1 MISIDPVVGNLVAD
15 LRQRGVKLWNDGG
28 LLRFSASKSALSPAL
43 MLQMRK
49 HKAAILDL
57 LQQESPVEAD
67 DQQTGPVSLGQE
79 SLWLL
84 HKQFPD
90 SPAYNTAAT
99 LRFLAPVDVGAL
111 RAAFQKLI
119 ARHEPLRT
127 TFAAA
132 GQDVQAIVH
141 SSATL
146 DFQQVG
152 VANIADDAA
161 LHQCV
166 RSEYLHPFR
175 LDQSPLMRVRLFT
188 RSANDQILLIVVH
201 HIVFDAWS
209 LWVMQDELKQL
220 YASEVAG
227 TDCLLPTLPA
237 KYSDFVRWQREF
249 PETAAGNKQWDYWK
263 QQLAGDPVPAELLW
277 DRPRPRR
284 SAAQGATLH
293 FPIDNQLSAGLRQL
307 GRENNA
313 TPLATGLA
321 VFQTLL
327 FRLTH
332 VEDAVVGMTTA
343 GRSTREYGNAI
354 GYFVNT
360 LPIRGRIQG
369 QLKFA
374 EVLASAMQTTVE
386 ARQSQD
392 FPFALLVQRLQ
403 PVRDLSAPPLC
414 RVVFG
419 LQKPMAG
426 DDVAGLLAGSDQAVE
441 WGDTR
446 VACYPMDQQEGQ
458 FDLVLELY
466 QTPDGYT
473 GVLKYDENLLQPA
486 SAQRFANRFVHLLRQ
501 VVADPNRAIDDYSI
515 VPNDEQSELMQ
526 LSVAPAIDD
535 PQHLRYDRWF
545 EEQAAATPGKL
556 AAVFGSTQ
564 LTYAELDAQA
574 NRVARLLQQ
583 HGATVDSHVIV
594 AGNRTI
600 EAPIMMLACF
610 KIGAAYVPMAPA
622 TPEVR
627 ACQIVSDCNPAI
639 VVAEAKLAASLAEAL
654 PQRCVLDASTLLESA
669 KNLDAT
675 PIDVSFDEATTAYM
689 ICTSGSTGTPKG
701 IAVSHAALC
710 RHTASMR
717 EVFDTTADDRMYQFS
732 DLTFDPSI
740 EQMVVPWSVGGTVVF
755 RDDNLPSVEAF
766 WQTMLDQKIT
776 IANLP
781 PKYFEECSRA
791 IPFGDAWP
799 RSLRLMI
806 VGGDVFPRDVASDW
820 IDRGVRLLNAYGPTE
835 TVITATTCDVTADWA
850 RQRLPIGK
858 PKPGSTAFVLD
869 RQHRPMPIGVAG
881 ELFLGGPMLADGY
894 VNLPEETAQRF
905 VEIEVAGVSRRL
917 YRSGDLTR
925 WNAEGQL
932 EFLGRIDRQVKIR
945 GFRIE
950 LGDIEAALGSHPGV
964 SAGIVKA
971 FEDAGDTYLAAFLTT
986 EPTDDVSVESITS
999 HLKGRLPI
1007 YMVPQ
1012 RVVILDQL
1020 PLLASGKIDV
1030 NRLHADPPSAAA
1042 MQREYVAP
1050 RTEVETIMA
1059 DVWAS
1064 VLNLE
1069 RVGIDDDFYDLGGGS
1084 LQALRIV
1091 SELAAQDLVSHS
1103 DDDSAPLSPQML
1115 FQYTTISELSPH
1127 LGLASKETDVNEE

>member
-1 MISIDPVVGNLVAD
+1 MISIDPLVDKLVAD

-49 HKAAILDL
+49 HKAAILEL
-57 LQQESPVEAD
+57 LQQESPDDDD

-99 LRFLAPVDVGAL
+99 LRFVAPVEVAAL

-132 GQDVQAIVH
+132 PGHDVHAVVH

-146 DFQQVG
+146 DFQQAD
-152 VANIADDAA
+152 VADEAA
-161 LHQCV
+161 LHQRV
-166 RSEYLHPFR
+166 RSEYLQPFR

-201 HIVFDAWS
+201 HIVFDAFS

-227 TDCLLPTLPA
+227 TDCLLPALPA
-237 KYSDFVRWQREF
+237 QYSDFVRWQREF

-284 SAAQGATLH
+284 SAARGATLH
-293 FPIDNQLSAGLRQL
+293 FPIDNQLAAGLRQL

-313 TPLATGLA
+313 TPLAVGLA
-321 VFQTLL
+321 VFQTLMY
-327 FRLTH
+327 RLTH
-332 VEDAVVGMTTA
+332 IEDAVVGMTTA
-343 GRSTREYGNAI
+343 GRSTREYANAI

-369 QLKFA
+369 KLKFA
-374 EVLASAMQTTVE
+374 DVLTSAMQTTVE
-386 ARQSQD
+386 ARQAQD
-392 FPFALLVQRLQ
+392 FPFALLVQRLR

-426 DDVAGLLAGSDQAVE
+426 DDVASLLAGSNQSVE

-473 GVLKYDENLLQPA
+473 GVLKYDLNLMHTA
-486 SAQRFANRFVHLLRQ
+486 SAKRFADQFAHLLGQ
-501 VVADPNRAIDDYSI
+501 VVDDPHRDVDDYSI
-515 VPNDEQSELMQ
+515 VPDAERAQ
-526 LSVAPAIDD
+526 LRQWAIAPQIND
-535 PQHLRYDRWF
+535 PQHLRFDRWF
-545 EEQAAATPGKL
+545 ESQAAASPETS
-556 AAVFGSTQ
+556 AAALGEHQ
-564 LTYAELDAQA
+564 LSYAELDALT
-574 NRVARLLQQ
+574 NRVGRLLQQ
-583 HGATVDSHVIV
+583 HGASIGSHVIV
-594 AGNRTI
+594 ACGRTI
-600 EAPIMMLACF
+600 EAPVLMLACF
-610 KIGAAYVPMAPA
+610 KIGAAYVPMSPT

-627 ACQIVSDCNPAI
+627 ACQMVSDCNPALVI
-639 VVAEAKLAASLAEAL
+639 AVPSLAHSLAQEL
-654 PQRCVLDASTLLESA
+654 PQQRVLDAATLL
-669 KNLDAT
+669 NLAADLDDAR
-675 PIDVSFDEATTAYM
+675 IGAAFGDETTAYV

-717 EVFDTTADDRMYQFS
+717 EVFGTTAADRMYQFS

-740 EQMVVPWSVGGTVVF
+740 EQMVVPWSVGGAVVF
-755 RDDNLPSVEAF
+755 RDDNLPSVEEF

-850 RQRLPIGK
+850 RLRLPIGK

-869 RQHRPMPIGVAG
+869 RRHRQMPIGVAG
-881 ELFLGGPMLADGY
+881 ELYLGGPMLADGY

-905 VEIEVAGVSRRL
+905 IQVEVDGVVQRM

-925 WNAEGQL
+925 WNSEGQL

-950 LGDIEAALGSHPGV
+950 LGDIEAALALHPSV

-986 EPTDDVSVESITS
+986 EPSDDVSVESIVS

-1020 PLLASGKIDV
+1020 PLLASGKVDS
-1030 NRLHADPPSAAA
+1030 NQLHADPPSTAVLHRA
-1042 MQREYVAP
+1042 YVAP
-1050 RTEVETIMA
+1050 QTQVQQILAE
-1059 DVWAS
+1059 VWAS

-1091 SELAAQDLVSHS
+1091 SELSAQDLVSQS
-1103 DDDSAPLSPQML
+1103 DDDGLPLSPQML

-1127 LGLASKETDVNEE
+1127 LRLAST

>member
-1 MISIDPVVGNLVAD
+1 MMSVDPVVDNLVAD

-28 LLRFSASKSALSPAL
+28 LLRFSASKSALSPVL
-43 MLQMRK
+43 MMQMRK
-49 HKAAILDL
+49 HKAAILEL
-57 LQQESPVEAD
+57 LQNEAPD
-67 DQQTGPVSLGQE
+67 EASDQQTGPVSLGQE

-99 LRFLAPVDVGAL
+99 LRFVAPVDVAAL
-111 RAAFQKLI
+111 RTAFQKLI

-127 TFAAA
+127 TFAATA
-132 GQDVQAIVH
+132 GLDVQAIVH
-141 SSATL
+141 SSASL
-146 DFQQVG
+146 DFQQVD
-152 VANIADDAA
+152 VADVADDGE
-161 LHQCV
+161 LHRRV
-166 RSEYLHPFR
+166 RAEYQRPFR
-175 LDQSPLMRVRLFT
+175 LDQGPLMRVRLFT
-188 RSANDQILLIVVH
+188 RSPSDQILLIVVH
-201 HIVFDAWS
+201 HIVFDASS
-209 LWVMQDELKQL
+209 LWVMQDELKQI
-220 YASEVAG
+220 YSGEVSG
-227 TDCLLPTLPA
+227 EDCLLPALPA
-237 KYSDFVRWQREF
+237 KFSEFVNWQREF
-249 PETAAGNKQWDYWK
+249 PETDAGSKQWEYWK
-263 QQLAGDPVPAELLW
+263 HQLSGDPVPAELMW
-277 DRPRPRR
+277 DRPRPRHR
-284 SAAQGATLH
+284 APRGATLH
-293 FPIDNQLSAGLRQL
+293 FPIDSDLADGLRQL
-307 GRENNA
+307 GRRHNA

-321 VFQTLL
+321 VFQTLM
-327 FRLTH
+327 FRHTR

-343 GRSTREYGNAI
+343 GRSARQFTRAI

-360 LPIRGRIQG
+360 LPIRGRIEG
-369 QLKFA
+369 PMSFA
-374 EVLASAMQTTVE
+374 DVVASAVQTTIE

-392 FPFALLVQRLQ
+392 FPFSLLVQRLQ

-426 DDVAGLLAGSDQAVE
+426 DDVASLLAGSDEEIV

-446 VACYPMDQQEGQ
+446 VAGYPMDQQEGQ
-458 FDLVLELY
+458 FDLVMELY

-501 VVADPNRAIDDYSI
+501 VVEDPNRAIDDYSI
-515 VPNDEQSELMQ
+515 VPEDEQSELLQ

-535 PQHLRYDRWF
+535 PQQLRYDRWF
-545 EEQAAATPGKL
+545 EEQAAATPDKL
-556 AAVFGSTQ
+556 AAVFGSIQ
-564 LTYAELDAQA
+564 LTYAELSAQA

-583 HGATVDSHVIV
+583 HAATVGSHVIV

-610 KIGAAYVPMAPA
+610 KIGAAYVPMSPA
-622 TPEVR
+622 IPEVR
-627 ACQIVSDCNPAI
+627 ACQVISDCNPAI
-639 VVAEAKLAASLAEAL
+639 VVAEPTLAASLAKAL
-654 PQRCVLDASTLLESA
+654 PQRCVIDASTLLESA
-669 KNLDAT
+669 KDLDAT
-675 PIDVSFDEATTAYM
+675 PIDASFDESTTAYL

-717 EVFDTTADDRMYQFS
+717 EVFGTTADDRMYQFS

-755 RDDNLPSVEAF
+755 RDDSLPSVEAF
-766 WQTMLDQKIT
+766 WQSMLDQKIT

-869 RQHRPMPIGVAG
+869 LQHRSLPIGVAG

-894 VNLPEETAQRF
+894 VNLPEETAKRF
-905 VEIEVAGVSRRL
+905 VEIEVAGASRRL

-925 WNAEGQL
+925 WNAEREL

-964 SAGIVKA
+964 SAGLVKA
-971 FEDAGDTYLAAFLTT
+971 FEDAGDTYLAAFVTP
-986 EPTDDVSVESITS
+986 EPETDLSPESVTA
-999 HLKGRLPI
+999 HLKGRLPV

-1012 RVVILDQL
+1012 RVVIMDQF
-1020 PLLASGKIDV
+1020 PLLASGKVDL

-1042 MQREYVAP
+1042 LQREYVAP
-1050 RTEVETIMA
+1050 QTEVQQIMA

-1091 SELAAQDLVSHS
+1091 SELAAQDVVSHS

-1127 LGLASKETDVNEE
+1127 LRLAST